1 MRSKF
6 FFIAT
11 MLLLGAFSAML
22 LTTGCQKQKSCES
35 AFSNDGRIVRGFL
48 QKLDEPYKTDDTFVL
63 EGYKIT
69 AHFTD
74 VDGNVFYLAGKIP
87 KGINSN
93 TPVSV
98 ILAEVEK
105 YDNLYHNKKMIYT
118 LSCVSEDE

>member
-1 MRSKF
+1 MKSKF

-35 AFSNDGRIVRGFL
+35 AFSNDGRIVHGFL

-74 VDGNVFYLAGKIP
+74 VDGNVFYLAGKVP

>member
-1 MRSKF
+1 MKNRLIF
-6 FFIAT
+6 VALAMLT
-11 MLLLGAFSAML
+11 ALLLSI
-22 LTTGCQKQKSCES
+22 GCQKQKSCES
-35 AFSNDGRIVRGFL
+35 AFSNDGRIVHGFL

-74 VDGNVFYLAGKIP
+74 VDGNVFYLAGKVP

-98 ILAEVEK
+98 ILAEVGD
-105 YDNLYHNKKMIYT
+105 YDYIYRTKKIIYT

>member
-1 MRSKF
+1 MKSKF

-11 MLLLGAFSAML
+11 ILLLGAFSAML

-74 VDGNVFYLAGKIP
+74 VDGNVFYLAGKVP

-118 LSCVSEDE
+118 LSCVSED

>member
-1 MRSKF
+1 MKSKF

-11 MLLLGAFSAML
+11 ILLLGAFSAML

-35 AFSNDGRIVRGFL
+35 AFSNDGRIVRGFI

>member
-1 MRSKF
+1 MKSKF

-63 EGYKIT
+63 QGYKIT

-74 VDGNVFYLAGKIP
+74 VDGNVFYLAGKVP

-98 ILAEVEK
+98 ILAEVGD
-105 YDNLYHNKKMIYT
+105 YDNLYHSKKMIYT
-118 LSCVSEDE
+118 LSCVSEED

>member
-1 MRSKF
+1 MKSKF

-74 VDGNVFYLAGKIP
+74 VDGNVFYLAGKVP

-98 ILAEVEK
+98 ILAEVGD
-105 YDNLYHNKKMIYT
+105 YDNLYRTKKMIYT
-118 LSCVSEDE
+118 LSCLSEGD

>member
-1 MRSKF
+1 MKSKF

-74 VDGNVFYLAGKIP
+74 VDGNVFYLAGKVP

-98 ILAEVEK
+98 ILAEVGD
-105 YDNLYHNKKMIYT
+105 YDYIYRTKKIIYT

>member
-1 MRSKF
+1 MKNRLF
-6 FFIAT
+6 LIVLAVFAT
-11 MLLLGAFSAML
+11 VLLSA
-22 LTTGCQKQKSCES
+22 GCQKQKSCES
-35 AFSNDGRIVRGFL
+35 AFSNDGRIVRGFI

-74 VDGNVFYLAGKIP
+74 VDGNVFYLAGKVP

-98 ILAEVEK
+98 ILAEVGD
-105 YDNLYHNKKMIYT
+105 YDNLYHTKKLIYT

>member
-1 MRSKF
+1 MKSKF

-35 AFSNDGRIVRGFL
+35 AFSNDGRIVHGFL

-118 LSCVSEDE
+118 LSCVSED

>member
-35 AFSNDGRIVRGFL
+35 AFSNDGRIVRGFI

>member
-1 MRSKF
+1 MKNRLF
-6 FFIAT
+6 FVVLAIFTAV
-11 MLLLGAFSAML
+11 LLS
-22 LTTGCQKQKSCES
+22 TGCQKQKSCES
-35 AFSNDGRIVRGFL
+35 AFYNDGRLLSGFL

-74 VDGNVFYLAGKIP
+74 VDGNVFYLAGNIP
-87 KGINSN
+87 KGIKPD

-105 YDNLYHNKKMIYT
+105 FDNLYHTKKMIYT
-118 LSCVSEDE
+118 LSCISEDK

>member
-1 MRSKF
+1 MKSKF

-11 MLLLGAFSAML
+11 ILLLGAFSAML

-35 AFSNDGRIVRGFL
+35 AFSNDGRIVHGFL

-74 VDGNVFYLAGKIP
+74 VDGNVFYLAGKVP

-93 TPVSV
+93 APVSV
-98 ILAEVEK
+98 ILAEVGD
-105 YDNLYHNKKMIYT
+105 YDNLYRTKKMIYT
-118 LSCVSEDE
+118 LSCVSED

>member
-1 MRSKF
+1 MKSKF

-74 VDGNVFYLAGKIP
+74 VDGNVFYLAGKVP

-98 ILAEVEK
+98 ILAEVERF
-105 YDNLYHNKKMIYT
+105 DNLYHNKKMIYT
-118 LSCVSEDE
+118 LSCVSED

>member
-1 MRSKF
+1 
-6 FFIAT
+6 

-98 ILAEVEK
+98 ILAEVERF
-105 YDNLYHNKKMIYT
+105 DNLYHNKKMIYT
-118 LSCVSEDE
+118 LSCVSED

>member
-1 MRSKF
+1 MRAKF

-35 AFSNDGRIVRGFL
+35 AFSNDGRIVHGFL

-74 VDGNVFYLAGKIP
+74 VDGNVFYLAGKVP

-98 ILAEVEK
+98 ILAEVGD
-105 YDNLYHNKKMIYT
+105 YDNIYRTKKIIYT

>member
-1 MRSKF
+1 MKSKF

-11 MLLLGAFSAML
+11 ILLLGAFSAML

-35 AFSNDGRIVRGFL
+35 AFSNDGRIVHGFL

-74 VDGNVFYLAGKIP
+74 VDGNVFYLAGKVP

-98 ILAEVEK
+98 ILAEVGD
-105 YDNLYHNKKMIYT
+105 YDYIYRTKKIIYT

>member
-74 VDGNVFYLAGKIP
+74 VDGNVFYLAGKVP

-98 ILAEVEK
+98 ILAEVGD
-105 YDNLYHNKKMIYT
+105 YDYIYRTKKIIYT

>member
-1 MRSKF
+1 MKSKF

-35 AFSNDGRIVRGFL
+35 AFSNDGRIVRGFI

-98 ILAEVEK
+98 ILAEVERF
-105 YDNLYHNKKMIYT
+105 DNLYHNKKMIYT
-118 LSCVSEDE
+118 LSCVSED